1 MTMADC
7 ERCWALMSAAL
18 DGDCTDVDHA
28 ELNAHLAA
36 CPDCRAMW
44 AQLNDMGG
52 VLHDLP
58 EPPAGLV
65 DGIMSAVDGAEQ
77 DIPFTNL
84 PQNRDIHAAGRA
96 SLKAWRKPI
105 LTVAS
110 LCACCLLILGV
121 GRFTQN
127 MFSAKSS
134 GSAHSQNETVAA
146 AAADQAAGSEPS
158 DDTGGNTLALDG
170 KTYAPTGRTL
180 TAPPDGEAVTLP
192 DGRSGTLADG
202 TLYLLNEDTGLYE
215 EWVEVD

>member
-7 ERCWALMSAAL
+7 ERYWALMSAAL
-18 DGDCTDVDHA
+18 DGDCTDADRA
-28 ELNAHLAA
+28 ELDAHLAV

-44 AQLNDMGG
+44 EQLGDMGG
-52 VLHDLP
+52 ALHNLP
-58 EPPAGLV
+58 KSPAGLV
-65 DGIMSAVDGAEQ
+65 DGIMSAVDGVEQ

-121 GRFTQN
+121 GRFVQN

-134 GSAHSQNETVAA
+134 DPAFSRNETT
-146 AAADQAAGSEPS
+146 AAADQAAGSAPS
-158 DDTGGNTLALDG
+158 GDAAENTLAFDG
-170 KTYAPTGRTL
+170 RTYAPTGGTL

-192 DGRSGTLADG
+192 GGRSGTLADG
-202 TLYLLNEDTGLYE
+202 MLYLLNEETGLYE